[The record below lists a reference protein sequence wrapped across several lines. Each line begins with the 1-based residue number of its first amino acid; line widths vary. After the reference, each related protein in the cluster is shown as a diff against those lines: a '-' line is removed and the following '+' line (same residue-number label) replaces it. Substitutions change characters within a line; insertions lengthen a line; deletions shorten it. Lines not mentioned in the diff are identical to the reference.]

1 VKLIDSPQKTTLLKT
16 VMKHR
21 FPKFAVVGFSG
32 TLVNLAVLYA
42 CQEILLRSV
51 SPEQRRLNLSLGA
64 AIFLATINNYLW
76 NRYWTWRDRK
86 GRTKYGFFVQM
97 GQYFLASW
105 LSIVLQ
111 FVLTKLAAVWVH
123 YLVANVIAIAFAA
136 IVTYLLNDT
145 WTFATRKPSS
155 R

>member
-1 VKLIDSPQKTTLLKT
+1 
-16 VMKHR
+16 
-21 FPKFAVVGFSG
+21 
-32 TLVNLAVLYA
+32 
-42 CQEILLRSV
+42 
-51 SPEQRRLNLSLGA
+51 
-64 AIFLATINNYLW
+64 
-76 NRYWTWRDRK
+76 
-86 GRTKYGFFVQM
+86 M